1 MTYRLMKR
9 LVEQAK
15 KRGTL
20 EKEKESIMQKLDVF
34 LMADRISAEEYQEL
48 SGMVREEDDE

>member
-20 EKEKESIMQKLDVF
+20 GKEKESIMQKLDVF

-48 SGMVREEDDE
+48 SDMVREEDNE